1 MTKGGLAVGFSF
13 LINEKGALPFDDSNK
28 KRGILLIFPKKL
40 YCQCGDNVHVKL
52 QAIH

>member
-28 KRGILLIFPKKL
+28 KKGYPFDFSQETLLSMW
-40 YCQCGDNVHVKL
+40 
-52 QAIH
+52 